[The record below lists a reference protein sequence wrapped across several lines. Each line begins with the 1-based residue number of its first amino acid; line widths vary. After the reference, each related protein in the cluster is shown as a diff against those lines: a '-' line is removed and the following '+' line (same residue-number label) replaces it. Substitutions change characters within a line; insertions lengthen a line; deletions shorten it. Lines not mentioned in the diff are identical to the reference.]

1 MELNII
7 TKIHKYWRLHEGH
20 HFISIA
26 MEVHNAPE
34 RDMDHVIRYYARL
47 FHYRRLGGHLSL
59 SFYIQFFKQHV
70 NIILQQAL
78 ASPIERKIVLV
89 SDACS
94 RPPITIR
101 SHNLHIGD
109 IKRAMRE
116 ITPTTKGINFLPFF
130 GSCGLFIFWP
140 LFGHLFVSHV
150 MVLAIDLLLD
160 PIIYSWS
167 SFC

>member
-1 MELNII
+1 
-7 TKIHKYWRLHEGH
+7 
-20 HFISIA
+20 

-47 FHYRRLGGHLSL
+47 FHNRRLGGHLSL

-78 ASPIERKIVLV
+78 ASAIEKKIVLV

-94 RPPITIR
+94 RPPIIIR

-109 IKRAMRE
+109 IKRAMGE

-140 LFGHLFVSHV
+140 FFGLPFLSPMSWFWPSIFYWIPLFILDLVFVKQV
-150 MVLAIDLLLD
+150 I
-160 PIIYSWS
+160 S
-167 SFC
+167 STNHE